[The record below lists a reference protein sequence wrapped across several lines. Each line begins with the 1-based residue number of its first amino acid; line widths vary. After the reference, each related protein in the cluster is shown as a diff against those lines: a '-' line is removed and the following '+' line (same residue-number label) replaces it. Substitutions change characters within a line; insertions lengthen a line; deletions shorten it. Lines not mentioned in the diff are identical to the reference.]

1 MSPVA
6 RWIVG
11 IAGLLFTLAAFFP
24 LTVSAHM
31 WTALLL
37 GAVVGVIG
45 FEAARRTASWPG
57 ALLTLVALWML
68 ASSFV
73 GGVQTGA
80 GHLWTNLLT
89 GLTVVGIT
97 AFVHETEVRPA

>member
-1 MSPVA
+1 MSPIA
-6 RWIVG
+6 RWIVSV
-11 IAGLLFTLAAFFP
+11 AGLLFAVTAFLP
-24 LTVSAHM
+24 LTVSAHI

-57 ALLTLVALWML
+57 ALISLVALWML

-89 GLTVVGIT
+89 GATLVAITV
-97 AFVHETEVRPA
+97 FVHDTEVRPV